1 MNVVTGNEDEE
12 STGGAEEDTKTT
24 ATDYSKLTDADGKP
38 LPSLKELFQLT
49 GYISANVGTFQ
60 AENYDDSSWDGDT
73 LANLGVG
80 FLHVKGET
88 GVTFRDPVCDQ
99 EWVVQGRRGTNP
111 LKIKSPKKM
120 PSKNLEASN
129 PMSDKEVPAEK
140 PAWIVES
147 CLRNKR
153 PGYRLASQKLSKS
166 AASTR
171 VQDR

>member
-111 LKIKSPKKM
+111 LKIKSSKKT
-120 PSKNLEASN
+120 PSEKTKSSD
-129 PMSDKEVPAEK
+129 PTSDKEVPAKK

-153 PGYRLASQKLSKS
+153 LGYQRASQKLPKN
-166 AASTR
+166 AAPT
-171 VQDR
+171 